1 MNTANKITLI
11 RIALIPVFLFFFLT
25 DFVPY
30 SHYIAVAVFVI
41 ASITDQLDGYIARK
55 YNQITDFGKF
65 IDPLA
70 DKILVISA
78 LIAMIE
84 YKMLSSIPVIII
96 ISREFIV
103 TGLRIVAISSGKVIA
118 AAFSGKLKTVMQII
132 MTVYLM
138 IMRDLY
144 PAFPLLDIFGQIII
158 WATVAITLYSG
169 AEYLIKNKDV
179 IDYRK

>member
-11 RIALIPVFLFFFLT
+11 RIAMIPIFLFFFLT
-25 DFVPY
+25 SIVPY
-30 SHYIAVAVFVI
+30 SNYIALIIFIVA
-41 ASITDQLDGYIARK
+41 AATDGIDGHIARK

-78 LIAMIE
+78 LVCMVE
-84 YKMLSSIPVIII
+84 FGLVSSIPLIII

-103 TGLRIVAISSGKVIA
+103 TGLRIVAMGSGKVIA
-118 AAFSGKLKTVMQII
+118 AAMSGKLKTVTQII
-132 MTVYLM
+132 TVAF
-138 IMRDLY
+138 IVFIKDFI
-144 PAFPLLDIFGQIII
+144 PAFPSLKVIADILV
-158 WATVAITLYSG
+158 WLTAAITVYSG
-169 AEYLIKNKDV
+169 VEYMIKNKSL

>member
-30 SHYIAVAVFVI
+30 SYYISIAVFI
-41 ASITDQLDGYIARK
+41 LASITDQLDGHIARK

-84 YKMLSSIPVIII
+84 FDMLSSIPVIII

-103 TGLRIVAISSGKVIA
+103 TGLRIVAISSGQVIA
-118 AAFSGKLKTVMQII
+118 AAFSGKLKTVTQIV

-138 IMRDLY
+138 VIRDLY
-144 PAFPLLDIFGQIII
+144 ASLPWLDIIGQCLV
-158 WATVAITLYSG
+158 WLTVAITVYSG
-169 AEYLIKNKDV
+169 IEYLVKNKKI

>member
-30 SHYIAVAVFVI
+30 SHYISVAVFVL
-41 ASITDQLDGYIARK
+41 ASITDQLDGHIARK

-84 YKMLSSIPVIII
+84 FDMLSSIPVIII

-103 TGLRIVAISSGKVIA
+103 TGLRIVAISSGQVIA
-118 AAFSGKLKTVMQII
+118 AAFSGKLKTVTQIV

-138 IMRDLY
+138 VMRDLY
-144 PAFPLLDIFGQIII
+144 VSFPWLDIIGQCLVWI
-158 WATVAITLYSG
+158 TVAITVYSG
-169 AEYLIKNKDV
+169 IEYLVKNKNV